1 MSNKCYWIWL
11 QQCLGAG
18 ARFKEIVEYFGS
30 VDKIYNANIL
40 ELKMSPVL
48 TSKQVERILSC
59 KIEAAEAVI
68 DECAKNNWQI
78 IAYDDEEYPQRLREI
93 ANPPAVLYVDGV
105 LPKIDD
111 YAVVS
116 VVGTRKAST
125 YAIKCAGVMAKGVA
139 LCGAL
144 VVSGGAIGVD
154 SAAHKGAL
162 SAGAKTV
169 AVLGNGFGDD
179 YLKSNQALRNEIK
192 ANGALITEYPPNTP
206 ATRQSFP
213 MRNRIISGLCVGLLV
228 VEAGVKSGSL
238 ITAGFA
244 AEQGKDIYAVPAS
257 IFDYNFYGTNKLVDD
272 GAIVATSPGVI
283 VNAYAERFSSLNPAG
298 LKTVRELLED
308 GIDKSAN
315 VAKAPQLKFEDIA
328 KDRAAAVKRQSAAM
342 ELKGDELVVYNSLDQ
357 CLKGIDDI
365 ISASALNSG
374 RVLSALTMLE
384 MRGLVESASG
394 KRYKLK

>member
-1 MSNKCYWIWL
+1 M
-11 QQCLGAG
+11 
-18 ARFKEIVEYFGS
+18 
-30 VDKIYNANIL
+30 
-40 ELKMSPVL
+40 
-48 TSKQVERILSC
+48 
-59 KIEAAEAVI
+59 
-68 DECAKNNWQI
+68 
-78 IAYDDEEYPQRLREI
+78 
-93 ANPPAVLYVDGV
+93 
-105 LPKIDD
+105 
-111 YAVVS
+111 
-116 VVGTRKAST
+116 
-125 YAIKCAGVMAKGVA
+125 
-139 LCGAL
+139 
-144 VVSGGAIGVD
+144 
-154 SAAHKGAL
+154 
-162 SAGAKTV
+162 
-169 AVLGNGFGDD
+169 GNGFGDD

-192 ANGALITEYPPNTP
+192 ANGALITEHPPNTP

-257 IFDYNFYGTNKLVDD
+257 IFDYNFYGTNKLIDD
-272 GAIVATSPGVI
+272 GATVATSPGVI

-342 ELKGDELVVYNSLDQ
+342 ELKGDELAVYNSLDQ

-365 ISASALNSG
+365 IGASALNSG
-374 RVLSALTMLE
+374 KVLSALTMLE